1 MINLSKLHDL
11 IYAKADRLFKQYN
24 PCNIHID
31 KRKQLVCNNPKYSND
46 KPNQQ
51 LQFWNNSLCCV
62 GCKYL
67 SDSGCTVK
75 CLGCKVG
82 LCRSESRSRV
92 TEQAFHQCCET
103 LKVNKVFRKKLSR
116 LVKIANKYKLVKLH
130 STKADLK
137 SLQFLFPM
145 HTDANYG

>member
-31 KRKQLVCNNPKYSND
+31 KRKQLVCNNPKYDHN

-51 LQFWNNSLCCV
+51 LQFWNSLCCI
-62 GCKYL
+62 GCEYL
-67 SDSGCTVK
+67 GNNGCTTK

-82 LCRSESRSRV
+82 LCCTESRYWI
-92 TEQAFHQCCET
+92 TEDAFDDCCET
-103 LKVNKVFRKKLSR
+103 LKVNKVFRKKLQR
-116 LVKIANKYKLVKLH
+116 LAHVANKYKLVKLH
-130 STKADLK
+130 STKTDLK

-145 HTDANYG
+145 YKREKYYE